1 MHQPTM
7 FGWYTQPCTL
17 AVQPRGHPG
26 SQSKRGPVTDH
37 HTPSHDT
44 TTRAGSNTVTPT
56 DDGRVIQP
64 APDTRRIRPHA
75 PPNDGHVAQ
84 PTMPRCSATARS
96 PRVTVQSG
104 TGHRPTTSPTNHV
117 TVTHP
122 TMTPRPVQ
130 FYDLFNNKA
139 TSWPP
144 NRIGRLEFQV
154 RSSVVRPTNEEA
166 MIAVYPILF
175 SI

>member
-1 MHQPTM
+1 
-7 FGWYTQPCTL
+7 
-17 AVQPRGHPG
+17 
-26 SQSKRGPVTDH
+26 
-37 HTPSHDT
+37 
-44 TTRAGSNTVTPT
+44 
-56 DDGRVIQP
+56 
-64 APDTRRIRPHA
+64 
-75 PPNDGHVAQ
+75 
-84 PTMPRCSATARS
+84 
-96 PRVTVQSG
+96 
-104 TGHRPTTSPTNHV
+104 
-117 TVTHP
+117 
-122 TMTPRPVQ
+122 MTPRPVQ